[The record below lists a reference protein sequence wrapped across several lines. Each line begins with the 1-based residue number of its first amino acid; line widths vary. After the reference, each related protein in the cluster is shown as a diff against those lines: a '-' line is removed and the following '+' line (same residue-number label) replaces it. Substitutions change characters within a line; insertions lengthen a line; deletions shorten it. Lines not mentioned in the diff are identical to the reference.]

1 MSAPAAPSPLAPAA
15 AGAFKGI
22 WPAMMTPL
30 QADGRIDGGRFVA
43 HGQRLL
49 ASGCGGLTPFGTTGE
64 FASFSVEER
73 IEGVEALVAGGIPAE
88 RLIVSTCAAA
98 LADVETLTR
107 HARDLGAHG
116 CLMLPPFYFKGIG
129 DAGVLASFRQVIE
142 RVWGG
147 NALVGAGGLRLYPY
161 NIPQLSGAQ
170 LSHAVIRTLLQDY
183 PQVIAGIK
191 DSQCDRA
198 YSLSLAEAFM
208 PPLPIYV
215 GNELDLRVLGR
226 RGSQGAI
233 SGLANFMP
241 RVVRQLVLD
250 PDGAG
255 TDAAEARVTTLL
267 QRVGGYALLPAL
279 KGLMAAASGDAA
291 WLRVRAPLIPLDADQ
306 AQAMAQLARE
316 LNLNLAAD

>member
-1 MSAPAAPSPLAPAA
+1 VTPSESTRAADR
-15 AGAFKGI
+15 AFTGI

-30 QADGRIDGGRFVA
+30 NADGSIDLGRFIA

-49 ASGCGGLTPFGTTGE
+49 DSGCGGLTPFGTTGE
-64 FASFSVEER
+64 FASFSVAER
-73 IEGVEALVAGGIPAE
+73 IKGVEALVAGGIPAQ

-98 LADVETLTR
+98 LADTETLTR

-142 RVWGG
+142 RVWGSGQG
-147 NALVGAGGLRLYPY
+147 NPAAGGLRLYPY
-161 NIPQLSGAQ
+161 NIPQLSGAP
-170 LSHAVIRTLLQDY
+170 LSHVVIRTLLQDH

-208 PPLPIYV
+208 PQLPIYV

-250 PDGAG
+250 PDGIG
-255 TDAAEARVTTLL
+255 TDAAEARVATLL

-291 WLRVRAPLIPLDADQ
+291 WLRVRAPLIPLDA
-306 AQAMAQLARE
+306 A
-316 LNLNLAAD
+316 

>member
-1 MSAPAAPSPLAPAA
+1 MSESHLPPASAQ
-15 AGAFKGI
+15 AFTGI
-22 WPAMMTPL
+22 WPALMTPL
-30 QADGRIDGGRFVA
+30 NANGSIDLGRFIA

-49 ASGCGGLTPFGTTGE
+49 DSGCGGLTPFGTTGE

-73 IEGVEALVAGGIPAE
+73 LRGVEALVAGGLPAQ

-98 LADVETLTR
+98 LADTETLTR
-107 HARDLGAHG
+107 HARDIGAHG

-129 DAGVLASFRQVIE
+129 DEGVLASFRQVIE
-142 RVWGG
+142 RVWGNG
-147 NALVGAGGLRLYPY
+147 HGQVNGHAGGLRLYPY

-170 LSHAVIRTLLQDY
+170 LSHTVIRTLLQDY

-250 PDGAG
+250 PDGAA

-279 KGLMAAASGDAA
+279 KGLMAAASGDEA
-291 WLRVRAPLIPLDADQ
+291 WLRVRAPLIPLRADQ
-306 AQAMAQLARE
+306 AESMAQLARE
-316 LNLNLAAD
+316 LSLDLAVD

>member
-1 MSAPAAPSPLAPAA
+1 
-15 AGAFKGI
+15 
-22 WPAMMTPL
+22 
-30 QADGRIDGGRFVA
+30 
-43 HGQRLL
+43 
-49 ASGCGGLTPFGTTGE
+49 
-64 FASFSVEER
+64 
-73 IEGVEALVAGGIPAE
+73 
-88 RLIVSTCAAA
+88 
-98 LADVETLTR
+98 
-107 HARDLGAHG
+107 
-116 CLMLPPFYFKGIG
+116 MLPPFYFKGIG

-142 RVWGG
+142 RVWGHG
-147 NALVGAGGLRLYPY
+147 TDNAGGLRLYPY
-161 NIPQLSGAQ
+161 NIPQLSTAP
-170 LSHAVIRTLLQDY
+170 LSHAVIRSLLEDY

-241 RVVRQLVLD
+241 RVVRQLVLE
-250 PDGAG
+250 PDGAT
-255 TDAAEARVTTLL
+255 TDAAEARVITLL

-279 KGLMAAASGDAA
+279 KGLMAAASGEVA

-316 LNLNLAAD
+316 LQLDLAVD